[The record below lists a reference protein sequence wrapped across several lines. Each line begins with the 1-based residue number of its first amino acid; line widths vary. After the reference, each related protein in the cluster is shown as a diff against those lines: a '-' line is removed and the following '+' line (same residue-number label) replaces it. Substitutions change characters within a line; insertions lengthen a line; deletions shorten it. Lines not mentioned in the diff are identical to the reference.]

1 MALTLVFSLGSIGMS
16 GVGFLAPSSRA
27 LFLFGA
33 SGAVAGV
40 RGRALVDGAERAWL
54 HGGVLHIF
62 LNMMAVRQLAPG
74 VAELYG
80 PGRMVHHLHR
90 RLGRRLRP
98 ELVRGG
104 VHPAAAHPARRAVHG
119 RRVGAD
125 RRAHRRVLAYSH
137 RTGSTHGQELRQLV
151 HHRLVLIGFFFPG
164 IDNYAHAGGFAGGY
178 LAARLLDPL
187 KPERI
192 DHVILGVACIGLSLV
207 SIVVSVLHGRAVH
220 VIHIAR
226 RRTIRTTRMHSNDK
240 EQSVRLAYQGE
251 PGAYSEAAALQ
262 YGGPQ
267 AETLPCKSF
276 EDVFDA
282 VAKQRAT
289 HGVVPLENSIG
300 GTIHRNYDLLL
311 DHDLSITGEVELD
324 VVHCLQALPGT
335 KIEEV
340 KVVYSHPQA
349 LAQCER
355 YLKDLGVTVEA
366 VYDTAGGA
374 KLVAEKKLAGAA
386 ALASRRAADVFGLEV
401 LQEAVQDFEFNITR
415 FAIIGGAPPA
425 DANKT
430 TIVFALPSTPG
441 ALFKAL
447 SVFALRDINLT
458 KLESRPMRGRPW
470 EYLFYVEVD
479 APRSDLGCA
488 RALTHLAEFAR
499 WTRVLGTYKGAERRT
514 AP

>member
-1 MALTLVFSLGSIGMS
+1 
-16 GVGFLAPSSRA
+16 
-27 LFLFGA
+27 
-33 SGAVAGV
+33 
-40 RGRALVDGAERAWL
+40 
-54 HGGVLHIF
+54 
-62 LNMMAVRQLAPG
+62 
-74 VAELYG
+74 
-80 PGRMVHHLHR
+80 
-90 RLGRRLRP
+90 
-98 ELVRGG
+98 
-104 VHPAAAHPARRAVHG
+104 
-119 RRVGAD
+119 
-125 RRAHRRVLAYSH
+125 
-137 RTGSTHGQELRQLV
+137 
-151 HHRLVLIGFFFPG
+151 
-164 IDNYAHAGGFAGGY
+164 
-178 LAARLLDPL
+178 
-187 KPERI
+187 
-192 DHVILGVACIGLSLV
+192 
-207 SIVVSVLHGRAVH
+207 
-220 VIHIAR
+220 
-226 RRTIRTTRMHSNDK
+226 
-240 EQSVRLAYQGE
+240 VRLAYQGE

-282 VAKQRAT
+282 VSRQKAT

-311 DHDLSITGEVELD
+311 DHDLTITGEVELD

-335 KIEEV
+335 KIDDI

-355 YLKDLGVTVEA
+355 YLKDLGASVEA

-401 LQEAVQDFEFNITR
+401 LQEAVQDFEYNITR

-499 WTRVLGTYKGAERRT
+499 WTRVLGTYKGAERRQAEST
-514 AP
+514 

>member
-1 MALTLVFSLGSIGMS
+1 M
-16 GVGFLAPSSRA
+16 
-27 LFLFGA
+27 
-33 SGAVAGV
+33 
-40 RGRALVDGAERAWL
+40 
-54 HGGVLHIF
+54 
-62 LNMMAVRQLAPG
+62 
-74 VAELYG
+74 
-80 PGRMVHHLHR
+80 
-90 RLGRRLRP
+90 
-98 ELVRGG
+98 
-104 VHPAAAHPARRAVHG
+104 
-119 RRVGAD
+119 
-125 RRAHRRVLAYSH
+125 
-137 RTGSTHGQELRQLV
+137 
-151 HHRLVLIGFFFPG
+151 
-164 IDNYAHAGGFAGGY
+164 
-178 LAARLLDPL
+178 
-187 KPERI
+187 
-192 DHVILGVACIGLSLV
+192 
-207 SIVVSVLHGRAVH
+207 
-220 VIHIAR
+220 
-226 RRTIRTTRMHSNDK
+226 
-240 EQSVRLAYQGE
+240 RLAYQGE

-282 VAKQRAT
+282 VSRQKAT

-311 DHDLSITGEVELD
+311 DHDLTISGEVELD

-335 KIEEV
+335 KIGDI

-355 YLKDLGVTVEA
+355 YLKDLGASVEA

-401 LQEAVQDFEFNITR
+401 LQEAVQDFEYNITR

-499 WTRVLGTYKGAERRT
+499 WTRVLGTYKGTERQKAAE
-514 AP
+514 

>member
-1 MALTLVFSLGSIGMS
+1 
-16 GVGFLAPSSRA
+16 
-27 LFLFGA
+27 
-33 SGAVAGV
+33 
-40 RGRALVDGAERAWL
+40 
-54 HGGVLHIF
+54 
-62 LNMMAVRQLAPG
+62 
-74 VAELYG
+74 
-80 PGRMVHHLHR
+80 
-90 RLGRRLRP
+90 
-98 ELVRGG
+98 
-104 VHPAAAHPARRAVHG
+104 
-119 RRVGAD
+119 
-125 RRAHRRVLAYSH
+125 
-137 RTGSTHGQELRQLV
+137 
-151 HHRLVLIGFFFPG
+151 
-164 IDNYAHAGGFAGGY
+164 
-178 LAARLLDPL
+178 
-187 KPERI
+187 
-192 DHVILGVACIGLSLV
+192 
-207 SIVVSVLHGRAVH
+207 
-220 VIHIAR
+220 
-226 RRTIRTTRMHSNDK
+226 
-240 EQSVRLAYQGE
+240 VRLAYQGE

-282 VAKQRAT
+282 VSRQKAT

-311 DHDLSITGEVELD
+311 DHDLTISGEVELD

-335 KIEEV
+335 KIGDI

-355 YLKDLGVTVEA
+355 YLKDLGASVEA

-401 LQEAVQDFEFNITR
+401 LQEAVQDFEYNITR

-499 WTRVLGTYKGAERRT
+499 WTRVLGTYKGTDRRT
-514 AP
+514 AGE

>member
-1 MALTLVFSLGSIGMS
+1 M
-16 GVGFLAPSSRA
+16 
-27 LFLFGA
+27 
-33 SGAVAGV
+33 
-40 RGRALVDGAERAWL
+40 
-54 HGGVLHIF
+54 
-62 LNMMAVRQLAPG
+62 
-74 VAELYG
+74 
-80 PGRMVHHLHR
+80 
-90 RLGRRLRP
+90 
-98 ELVRGG
+98 
-104 VHPAAAHPARRAVHG
+104 
-119 RRVGAD
+119 
-125 RRAHRRVLAYSH
+125 
-137 RTGSTHGQELRQLV
+137 
-151 HHRLVLIGFFFPG
+151 
-164 IDNYAHAGGFAGGY
+164 
-178 LAARLLDPL
+178 
-187 KPERI
+187 
-192 DHVILGVACIGLSLV
+192 
-207 SIVVSVLHGRAVH
+207 
-220 VIHIAR
+220 
-226 RRTIRTTRMHSNDK
+226 
-240 EQSVRLAYQGE
+240 RLAYQGE

-282 VAKQRAT
+282 VSRKKAT

-311 DHDLSITGEVELD
+311 DHDLTISGEVELD

-335 KIEEV
+335 KLEDV

-355 YLKDLGVTVEA
+355 YLKDLGASVEA

-374 KLVAEKKLAGAA
+374 KLVSEKKLAGAA

-401 LQEAVQDFEFNITR
+401 LQEAVQDYEFNITR

-499 WTRVLGTYKGAERRT
+499 WTRVLGTYKGTERRQAEST
-514 AP
+514 